1 MNPVLSDFI
10 SLITFMVLCVIV
22 GILEEKIKVARP
34 GLAKPI
40 DVLVNTLMIV
50 IIYLVRN
57 IVLGTLSIV
66 DPTVD
71 YWIVTGLSYGF
82 YIPMLPCVYDI
93 LSTLGSTRRMV
104 KLMHDATFLLVAIG
118 AKSPQG
124 YAIFS
129 YQMDHEKGFC
139 KGECAI
145 CLMEYETKDKCALLD
160 KCGHTFHHK
169 CLYEN
174 LAVSTSC
181 PLCRECIKDSAP
193 ENKELP

>member
-1 MNPVLSDFI
+1 MNPALYDSI

-71 YWIVTGLSYGF
+71 SWIVTGLSYGF

-145 CLMEYETKDKCALLD
+145 CLMEYETKDK
-160 KCGHTFHHK
+160 FVRF
-169 CLYEN
+169 
-174 LAVSTSC
+174 AVNVSKIVHRKTKNSHRVLEVIQSF
-181 PLCRECIKDSAP
+181 PMETRPDGGYGV
-193 ENKELP
+193 